1 MRLPVLIL
9 TVTLI
14 SAIALSGCKR
24 KERIPV
30 QETIEEPDTSL
41 VSTLNV
47 ADPRASQQLLKG
59 WHEVEQNAWRWT
71 MSKFSVLLKPPRTA
85 AEKGATL
92 ELKLAV
98 PDAVTS
104 KVKSVTLSA
113 KVNDTALA
121 PETFSQ
127 AGEYTYSRD
136 VPAKVL
142 AGETVEV
149 SFTLDKFLPPGAA
162 DARELGVIVTT
173 VGLEPK

>member
-9 TVTLI
+9 TVTAI
-14 SAIALSGCKR
+14 SAVALSGCKR

-30 QETIEEPDTSL
+30 QETIEEPDVGL
-41 VSTLNV
+41 VSTLHV
-47 ADPRASQQLLKG
+47 ADPRANQQLLKG

-71 MSKFSVLLKPPRTA
+71 MSKFSLLLKPPRTA
-85 AEKGATL
+85 AQKGAVL
-92 ELKLAV
+92 QLKLAV
-98 PDAVTS
+98 PDAVIS

-121 PETFSQ
+121 PETFAQ
-127 AGEYTYSRD
+127 AGEYTYSRE
-136 VPAKVL
+136 VPAKTL

-149 SFTLDKFLPPGAA
+149 TFAVDNFLPPGAA
-162 DARELGVIVTT
+162 DARELGVIVTM